1 MSDAPA
7 PPATPSEPASRALP
21 RIAQSRALVGS
32 FDALDHGYEAS
43 GWVFDM
49 AQPARHCMVELRVDG
64 RPVAQVEANLPR
76 PDLRAFR
83 IRPDSGFRIT
93 VPAAEFDGV
102 IRSAEVF
109 VLPENLRIGPVRP
122 LAAVILDHKT
132 YPKTFSV
139 DSILK
144 LQDGELDFDRI
155 FPAAFLQRHGV
166 RAAVAYAYLWL
177 LKRPPDRSGWDH
189 YSERILAG
197 ELGLGTFLRDL
208 AASEEAQRARRAGI
222 DLGAEFEA
230 VLAAAARLPQAPPA
244 RPGG

>member
-7 PPATPSEPASRALP
+7 PQAEPAASRALP
-21 RIAQSRALVGS
+21 RIPQSRALVGS

-49 AQPARHCMVELRVDG
+49 SQPARVCTVELRVDW
-64 RPVAQVEANLPR
+64 RAVAQVEAKAPR

-93 VPAAEFDGV
+93 LPATVFDGV
-102 IRSAEVF
+102 IRSAEVY
-109 VLPENLRIGPVRP
+109 VLPENLRIGAARPV
-122 LAAVILDHKT
+122 AAVILDHKT

-144 LQDGELDFDRI
+144 LQDGEVDFARL
-155 FPAAFLQRHGV
+155 FPPGFLQRHGV

-189 YSERILAG
+189 YCERILAG

-208 AASEEAQRARRAGI
+208 AASEEAQRARRSGI
-222 DLGAEFEA
+222 DLSAEFEA
-230 VLAAAARLPQAPPA
+230 VLAAAARLPQDPPA
-244 RPGG
+244 TQGG